1 MKEYKLLLE
10 TLRILKKGGAFAIHD
25 IMSKQRYGDMDE
37 FVKKLR
43 LMGYE
48 KAELIDTTDGKFM
61 SRAEASTMFLTG
73 SAILC
78 GVK

>member
-1 MKEYKLLLE
+1 MKE
-10 TLRILKKGGAFAIHD
+10 
-25 IMSKQRYGDMDE
+25 
-37 FVKKLR
+37 LR

-48 KAELIDTTDGKFM
+48 KVELIDTTDGKFI
-61 SRAEASTMFLTG
+61 SRAEAATMFLTG